1 MNNSEFSASWPSGDC
16 LPVLA
21 TKIPAK
27 DLAGRVSSSIFR
39 AEDDL
44 DWFSGLLV
52 RATEVGDVLV
62 MQHDGN
68 PQNLTVFYA
77 DANVDLVR
85 ARSEISKVF
94 SLHQADIFW
103 RRE

>member
-1 MNNSEFSASWPSGDC
+1 MINSEFVVNWPSGDC

-21 TKIPAK
+21 TKISAI
-27 DLAGRVSSSIFR
+27 DLAEKVNSNIFR

-44 DWFSGLLV
+44 DWFSGLLI
-52 RATEVGDVLV
+52 RATEIGAVLV

-68 PQNLTVFYA
+68 PQKLTVFYA

-85 ARSEISKVF
+85 ARYEISKVF
-94 SLHQADIFW
+94 SLNQEDIFW
-103 RRE
+103 CRE

>member
-1 MNNSEFSASWPSGDC
+1 MINSEFIVNWPSGDC

-21 TKIPAK
+21 TKISAI
-27 DLAGRVSSSIFR
+27 DLAGRVNLSIFR

-44 DWFSGLLV
+44 DWFSGLLI
-52 RATEVGDVLV
+52 RATEIGAILL

-68 PQNLTVFYA
+68 PQRLTVFYA

-85 ARSEISKVF
+85 ARSEISKMF

-103 RRE
+103 CRE